1 MRIVNPAGINAFFTE
16 VKNIWLECRQNLSGR
31 TPEKSS
37 QIANQVQALPSINPV
52 SYSLSLVIL
61 APQQQGISLE
71 DMQKAIQNA
80 LAQQKT
86 EYQSLLE
93 KQKADYQ
100 SQMAQQ
106 AVAQKA
112 QAPALQIVE
121 SVRQPRGLPSS
132 LQLEEGLKNYYV
144 AEYLKELE
152 NAINEDRDA
161 VNQLTNQFQ
170 KPLTLINFQNT
181 PPDSDNE
188 KDGYDEENNRWT
200 SKAPVAKEPSKE
212 EQNQVSTDFSD
223 NHEKDLKKWVALLS
237 GNKLGD
243 LPSNQYLPSRTELE
257 NQLTCTKHD
266 LDIVLS
272 SGIQLGTRCNLLI
285 KNNESFSEHI
295 CQLENEIREL
305 KNQITHKN
313 ISLTTQDELLEMKSL
328 KNESEL
334 ENTNLFLA
342 KLGLEKTLS
351 RERNE
356 LTQIKDDLVSARK
369 ALSEKDLLFQE
380 ANACLAEQILKAS
393 SKTNGVIGGVSGLEK
408 EIRVIDSQ
416 SDMQKNQKKRTT
428 RSIPMG
434 ASSSYETLPYGYR

>member
-1 MRIVNPAGINAFFTE
+1 
-16 VKNIWLECRQNLSGR
+16 
-31 TPEKSS
+31 
-37 QIANQVQALPSINPV
+37 
-52 SYSLSLVIL
+52 IL

-132 LQLEEGLKNYYV
+132 LQLEEELFRLGLSCKTFQRPRPQQNEIS
-144 AEYLKELE
+144 ARIDRIE

-408 EIRVIDSQ
+408 VPSFLTGSQTHFAKDS
-416 SDMQKNQKKRTT
+416 
-428 RSIPMG
+428 
-434 ASSSYETLPYGYR
+434 